1 MPVPAL
7 SVVVPTRDRAGYLE
21 VTLASLSAQAPGVDY
36 EVIVVDDGS
45 SDATADVVAA
55 AGALAAGEIPARP
68 ASPGAAP
75 ADEAG
80 SPPTARSESGPRPSV
95 VNHPQRVAY
104 VRHDSSRGPNAARN
118 AGIAEAGAPLIALID
133 DDVRVPPG
141 WAAALVAGAE
151 RHQWAEALGGP
162 IRASLE
168 GPAPHF
174 CGRES
179 APVTTLDLGPADRE
193 TDFVWSANMAV
204 RRSAIER
211 IGDFDADVPI
221 YGDEE
226 EWLIRLHAN
235 GGRVAYVA
243 DAWLDHRRA
252 GDDARLRS
260 LARAEYRRGRSA
272 VRNDRRKGTAL
283 PLQRE
288 LRDLAGAGWHT
299 ARRRCP
305 QGLIMGAHATG
316 RIVESIRGR

>member
-1 MPVPAL
+1 MPEPAV
-7 SVVVPTRDRAGYLE
+7 SVVVPTRNRAGYLE
-21 VTLASLSAQAPGVDY
+21 VTLASLSAQAAGVAY

-45 SDATADVVAA
+45 SDATAEVVARA
-55 AGALAAGEIPARP
+55 AARAGDDAVPRSAPETR
-68 ASPGAAP
+68 PGAH
-75 ADEAG
+75 
-80 SPPTARSESGPRPSV
+80 
-95 VNHPQRVAY
+95 NCPQRVAY
-104 VRHDSSRGPNAARN
+104 VRHDRSRGPNAARN
-118 AGIAEAGAPLIALID
+118 TGIAEGRAALIALID

-151 RHQWAEALGGP
+151 RHEWADALGGP

-168 GPAPHF
+168 GPAPRS

-211 IGDFDADVPI
+211 IGGFDADVPI

-226 EWLIRLHAN
+226 EWLIRLHAD

-243 DAWLDHRRA
+243 DASLDHRRA

-260 LARAEYRRGRSA
+260 LARAEYRRGRAA
-272 VRNDRRKGTAL
+272 VRSDRRKGTAL
-283 PLQRE
+283 PLRRE
-288 LRDLAGAGWHT
+288 LRDLAGAGWHA
-299 ARRRCP
+299 ARRRCA
-305 QGLIMGAHATG
+305 QGLIMGAHAAG
-316 RIVESIRGR
+316 RIVETVGGR

>member
-21 VTLASLSAQAPGVDY
+21 VTLASLSAQAPGVEY

-45 SDATADVVAA
+45 SDATGQVVADAAARARDASAPPVAA
-55 AGALAAGEIPARP
+55 ATGR
-68 ASPGAAP
+68 AP
-75 ADEAG
+75 A
-80 SPPTARSESGPRPSV
+80 PPDTPSEIQTRSSV
-95 VNHPQRVAY
+95 RNCPQRVAY
-104 VRHDSSRGPNAARN
+104 VRHDRSRGPNAARN
-118 AGIAEAGAPLIALID
+118 AGIAEGRAPLIALID

-151 RHQWAEALGGP
+151 RHGWADALGGP

-168 GPAPHF
+168 GPAPRF

-211 IGDFDADVPI
+211 IGPFDADIPI

-226 EWLIRLHAN
+226 EWQIRLHAD
-235 GGRVAYVA
+235 GGRIAYVA

-283 PLQRE
+283 PLRRE

-316 RIVESIRGR
+316 RLVETLRGR